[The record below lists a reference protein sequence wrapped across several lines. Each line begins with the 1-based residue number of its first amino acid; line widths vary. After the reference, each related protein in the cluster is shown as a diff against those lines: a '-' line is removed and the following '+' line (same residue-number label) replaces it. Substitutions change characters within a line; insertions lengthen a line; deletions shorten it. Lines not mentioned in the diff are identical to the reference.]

1 MVHFQTK
8 KARIIPVTCEWK
20 IRDSPRLNH
29 SSIFFFLATNK
40 RVLRHRVSFF
50 FFSYFTDIFIWAL
63 MHLFY
68 WFLLSLKLIQIIFL
82 QYYNISYSFLHLGY
96 LCSFVRS
103 IGRVCQ
109 ISIDFIR
116 REPKNDACVK
126 INFIDN
132 VYTAMCQMIWS
143 RSNWIA
149 YLILKWIIT
158 GGCVCACVWLQQHF
172 DVIFIHFV
180 SHLLIFILVGW
191 RFLTLKICVRYF
203 NCIWAAAFVCV

>member
-1 MVHFQTK
+1 M
-8 KARIIPVTCEWK
+8 IPLDLT
-20 IRDSPRLNH
+20 IHR
-29 SSIFFFLATNK
+29 FFFLATNK

-82 QYYNISYSFLHLGY
+82 QYHNISYSFLHLGY

-191 RFLTLKICVRYF
+191 L
-203 NCIWAAAFVCV
+203 AFSYTQNLCAVFHLYMSGGVCVCVSDCVNQSINFVAR